1 MVGKPKLENRK
12 EQPYL
17 GIRAKVNAK
26 ELGKTLPALHN
37 QLADW
42 MAGKCVEPV
51 GHPFFRYLV
60 IDVES
65 GFEMEVGVPVAAGIK
80 GEGSIREGILPAGCY
95 ATLLHTGHFS
105 GLREANQALL
115 DWAEKN
121 EIVFQKADFE
131 TGEVWECRL
140 ETYLNVGLE
149 KDPEKWQTE
158 LAFLTFD
165 D

>member
-1 MVGKPKLENRK
+1 MIGKPKLENRK
-12 EQPYL
+12 AQPCL
-17 GIRAKVNAK
+17 GIRARVAAK
-26 ELGKTLPALHN
+26 DLGRLLPGLHN

-42 MAGKCVEPV
+42 MATKSIEPV

-60 IDVES
+60 IDLENGLEV
-65 GFEMEVGVPVAAGIK
+65 EVGVPVAEGTKGAGD
-80 GEGSIREGILPAGCY
+80 IREIVIPAGCY

-105 GLREANQALL
+105 GLRDAARVLL
-115 DWAEKN
+115 EWAEQN
-121 EIVFQKADFE
+121 NIVWQRAEFE

-158 LAFLTFD
+158 LAFLTA
-165 D
+165 